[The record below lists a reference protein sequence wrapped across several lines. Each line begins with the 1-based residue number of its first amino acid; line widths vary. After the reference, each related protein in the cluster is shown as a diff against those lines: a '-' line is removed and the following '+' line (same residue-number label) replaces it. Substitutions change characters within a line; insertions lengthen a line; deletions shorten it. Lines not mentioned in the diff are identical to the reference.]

1 MDNDSSFR
9 SVGSR
14 QGSPQ
19 QDEKNGNVN
28 EEQPGKN
35 FWLMLILYL
44 GKLSVCNHIF
54 QVDLALKNTKNINLF
69 LGG

>member
-14 QGSPQ
+14 QGSPH

-28 EEQPGKN
+28 EEPGKFN
-35 FWLMLILYL
+35 R
-44 GKLSVCNHIF
+44 VN
-54 QVDLALKNTKNINLF
+54 F
-69 LGG
+69 LGIGVNALNGLT